1 MAELDRA
8 AVLDLLNRLGSDS
21 DAVVVA
27 AARELNSKI
36 GEAGMTWD
44 DLLRLD
50 RYSDDADDD
59 VAQDQPEQ
67 QWADAATGDVTADE
81 RAEAGRIVDRLLR
94 TNLSEQ
100 MRGDLNEIKAT
111 VVDGSIDRM
120 DVKYLRALEKRLGG

>member
-1 MAELDRA
+1 
-8 AVLDLLNRLGSDS
+8 
-21 DAVVVA
+21 
-27 AARELNSKI
+27 
-36 GEAGMTWD
+36 MTWD